1 LVFIVDDG
9 GVFDAPVE
17 KIWRFM
23 QTPGDHHKHPSM
35 ANVKREMEGSI
46 AVLSFEA
53 EGPGGANTPVKIR
66 STPLLPVGRMME
78 YVEGPLAG
86 SRSFLY
92 YVPMGD
98 RTGVTVVGEFV
109 SRSIP
114 ENQLKS
120 VVLSQL
126 ERSYNEDNENL
137 RNFK

>member
-1 LVFIVDDG
+1 M
-9 GVFDAPVE
+9 
-17 KIWRFM
+17 KI
-23 QTPGDHHKHPSM
+23 K
-35 ANVKREMEGSI
+35 
-46 AVLSFEA
+46 
-53 EGPGGANTPVKIR
+53 

-126 ERSYNEDNENL
+126 ERSYNEDNENCGTSS
-137 RNFK
+137 KIIYKA